1 MNHQLTDLI
10 PHQSP
15 TSDLA
20 VRLADYSHRARG
32 AFAQNTERAVASDL
46 RVFSGWCMAAGVESC
61 PADPADVARFLD
73 EMAATRKVATVRRY
87 SSSIGHLHRAAGLPS
102 PTTSS
107 EVRLA
112 LRRIGR
118 AAAEVAQ
125 AEGRPVSEQ
134 AEGLSALDVAAI
146 RATTGSTLRNLR
158 DVALLLVGRDALA
171 RREELVALRVSAL
184 SWNSDGTAT
193 VEIIRSKTDASGEGA
208 TQYLGPD
215 ASAALRRWL
224 DASGIA
230 DGPVFR
236 SLKKG
241 GKVTDRALDA
251 GEIPALLRRLAIGAG
266 LSSDRVRRVSGH
278 SLRVGMA
285 VDLVASGA
293 SLPEIMQAGRWSSP
307 TMPARYTRRV
317 EASRGAVARY
327 YVRA

>member
-1 MNHQLTDLI
+1 MNHQSTDLI

-15 TSDLA
+15 TSDLE
-20 VRLADYSHRARG
+20 VRLADYAHRARG
-32 AFAQNTERAVASDL
+32 AFARNTERAVASDL
-46 RVFSGWCMAAGVESC
+46 RVFATWCMAAGVESC

-87 SSSIGHLHRAAGLPS
+87 SSSIGHLHRAAGHPS

-118 AAAEVAQ
+118 AAAERAQ
-125 AEGRPVSEQ
+125 ADGRPVSDQ
-134 AEGLSALDVAAI
+134 AEGISVLDVAAI
-146 RATTGSTLRNLR
+146 KATAGTTTRDLR
-158 DVALLLVGRDALA
+158 DLALMFVGRDALA
-171 RREELVALRVSAL
+171 RREELVALRVSAI

-224 DASGIA
+224 DASGITV
-230 DGPVFR
+230 GPVFQ
-236 SLKKG
+236 SLFKG
-241 GKVTDRALDA
+241 GKPTGRALGA
-251 GEIPALLRRLAIGAG
+251 GEIPAILRRLAGRAG
-266 LSSDRVRRVSGH
+266 LAADRVRRVSGH

-285 VDLVASGA
+285 SDLVASGA
-293 SLPEIMQAGRWSSP
+293 TLPELMQVGRWSSP
-307 TMPARYTRRV
+307 TMPARYTRRA
-317 EASRGAVARY
+317 EASRSAVARY
-327 YVRA
+327 YART